1 MTKIRSVTAVS
12 LAAALLCGCVTPPM
26 GPTIPVMPGP
36 NKQSDAFLQ
45 DDAACRDFA
54 GTRVAG
60 GADAANNKAVGE
72 TLLGAALGA
81 GLGAAV
87 GGGRGAGVGAA
98 AGGIVGSSV
107 GANTSGH
114 AQYSL
119 QQQYN
124 IAYAQC
130 MSSKGDK
137 VQWGP
142 HPRPYGYG
150 YGYGYPPPPPGAYG
164 PPPGAYGPPP
174 RAYPPPPPGPPPPPP
189 GY

>member
-1 MTKIRSVTAVS
+1 MKMRSVFAVS
-12 LAAALLCGCVTPPM
+12 LTAALLSGCVTPPM

-36 NKQSDAFLQ
+36 NKQTAAFEQ
-45 DDAACRDFA
+45 DDATCRDFA
-54 GTRVAG
+54 GSRVAG
-60 GADAANNKAVGE
+60 GAEQANNTAVGE

-87 GGGRGAGVGAA
+87 GGGRGAAIGAG
-98 AGGIVGSSV
+98 AGGIVGA
-107 GANTSGH
+107 GAGSNTSGH

-130 MSSKGDK
+130 MTTKGNK
-137 VQWGP
+137 AAWGQ
-142 HPRPYGYG
+142 RARYGYG
-150 YGYGYPPPPPGAYG
+150 YPPPGAYG
-164 PPPGAYGPPP
+164 PPPPGAY
-174 RAYPPPPPGPPPPPP
+174 PPPPGPPPPPP

>member
-1 MTKIRSVTAVS
+1 MTLRSVVAVS
-12 LAAALLCGCVTPPM
+12 LSAALLCGCVTPPM
-26 GPTIPVMPGP
+26 GPTIPVMPGQ
-36 NKQSDAFLQ
+36 NKPFEAFQQ
-45 DDAACRDFA
+45 DDAACQSFA

-60 GADAANNKAVGE
+60 GAEQANNKAIGE

-87 GGGRGAGVGAA
+87 GGGRGAGIGAA
-98 AGGIVGSSV
+98 AGGIVGSSA

-114 AQYSL
+114 AQYTL

-130 MSSKGDK
+130 MSSKGNQ
-137 VQWGP
+137 VQWEP
-142 HPRPYGYG
+142 HPR

-174 RAYPPPPPGPPPPPP
+174 GAYPPPPPGSPPPS